1 MYNTFWYNNKIK
13 MKKSPFVYGSTVS
26 SKSFTNREKEAE
38 KLYQNL
44 TQGINTTI
52 ISPRRWGKSSLVEKV
67 INDINQKEKTFK
79 TVIIDLFSVACEEEF
94 LEVFTREV
102 IKASSS
108 KWEDWVKTEKNF
120 FKQLIPLIKVRN

>member
-79 TVIIDLFSVACEEEF
+79 TMIIDLFSVACEEEF

-108 KWEDWVKTEKNF
+108 KWEDWVKTEIF
-120 FKQLIPLIKVRN
+120 F